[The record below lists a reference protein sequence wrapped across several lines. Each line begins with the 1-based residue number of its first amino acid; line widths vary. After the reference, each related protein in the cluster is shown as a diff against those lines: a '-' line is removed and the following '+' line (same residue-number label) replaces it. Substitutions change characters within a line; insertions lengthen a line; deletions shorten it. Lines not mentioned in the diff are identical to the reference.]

1 MSNIRIPLLL
11 VDDKKFMLE
20 SIKSYIENKKNWNIS
35 GLNYSF
41 EVMDVQDAEIAV
53 LLYAKYNHDIVIMD
67 LDMPNMNG
75 IVAVKQILE
84 INPNATIIGMA
95 SETDSN
101 IDEFKS
107 SGIKFF
113 LEKPFQDTYINS
125 RIESIM
131 NEIIKDKSL
140 EELDLKNRK
149 KSLFKKLFSK

>member
-84 INPNATIIGMA
+84 INPNANIIGMA